1 MYINNKK
8 LIYVLGICLLPTV
21 TQASIISFHFTGRLT
36 VMDPTG
42 GLISGGDGDGVGSTD
57 PFGWQ
62 APIQSTFTYDTNAGI
77 GSGDLIISPITYLGL
92 DTQFRS
98 VSMNRIN
105 GTNYVLGNML
115 VDFGPNIGLP
125 LSLVWDASGLLN
137 AIDYG
142 LQAGDVISGTNL
154 KRAGDPD
161 YNVNSAV
168 PASDGVGIGP
178 FIINQGPA
186 PLATTTLNTTT
197 LCTPG
202 LDCIGNTMTGGLN
215 FFDDGIAGSPQI
227 DGPFP
232 GMQVSIDIGSGNSL
246 TVLSVS
252 AVPVPAA
259 VWLFSSGLLGLVG
272 VARRKKS

>member
-8 LIYVLGICLLPTV
+8 LICVLGMCLLPTV
-21 TQASIISFHFTGRLT
+21 VQASIISFHFTGRLT
-36 VMDPTG
+36 VMNSIGSVIT
-42 GLISGGDGDGVGSTD
+42 GGDGDGVGSAD
-57 PFGWQ
+57 PFGMQ
-62 APIQSTFTYDTNAGI
+62 APIESTFTYDTTAGI
-77 GSGDLIISPITYLGL
+77 GSGDLIISPLTYFGL

-98 VSMNRIN
+98 ISMNRIE
-105 GTNYVLGNML
+105 GTNLVLGNML
-115 VDFGPNIGLP
+115 VDFGPSIGLP
-125 LSLVWDASGLLN
+125 VSLVWDGSGLLN

-168 PASDGVGIGP
+168 PASDGYGYDP

-202 LDCIGNTMTGGLN
+202 LDCIGNAITGGLS

-232 GMQVSIDIGSGNSL
+232 SMQVSIDIGSGNSL

-252 AVPVPAA
+252 TVPVPPA
-259 VWLFSSGLLGLVG
+259 VWLFGSGLVG
-272 VARRKKS
+272 LIGIARRKA